1 MTSVPFIIAANNII
15 LVLNGKQHVIH
26 NTNPN
31 FNQIKAALNDE
42 VTLEKLL
49 NPIKEIKDIDFRV
62 DHGVVTFRG
71 EEMHSVLTERIV
83 ACHEEG
89 LPFDGLMKF
98 LANCMRNPR
107 PESVD
112 DLYRFLEHGGFPIT
126 SDGCFLGYKKI
137 NNNWMDCHSGTFD
150 NHPGNRITMPREG
163 VVEDPN
169 NACGPGLHVGTL
181 NYARN
186 FVDGRIVLVK
196 VNPMDVVSVPY
207 DHNSEKLRTCEYLVI
222 SEYIDNE
229 PIKSVYWNDE
239 DDSECSD
246 DSDDDHYI
254 DDEEDEFWEDD
265 DEEGETTTEFLNGR
279 TCHIDGISTFLDL
292 SADAKRRDVA
302 DWLVS
307 VGIFPS
313 QKAAELLSKEE
324 MLFFVSQ
331 MPCMNPPYETL
342 DYGTQKEIYKKTFGE
357 WPKMS
362 MTSAD
367 IINALCE
374 NYQQFWGV

>member
-1 MTSVPFIIAANNII
+1 MTTVPFILAANNII

-31 FNQIKAALNDE
+31 FTQIKAALNDE
-42 VTLEKLL
+42 VKLTKLL

-62 DHGVVTFRG
+62 DHGVVTFQG
-71 EEMHSVLTERIV
+71 EEIHSVLTERIIT
-83 ACHEEG
+83 CHEEG

-107 PESVD
+107 KESVD

-137 NNNWMDCHSGTFD
+137 KSDWMDCHSGTFD
-150 NHPGNRITMPREG
+150 NHPGNRITMPRDE
-163 VVEDPN
+163 VVHEPGH
-169 NACGPGLHVGTL
+169 ACGPGLHVGTL

-186 FVDGRIVLVK
+186 FGDGRIVLVK
-196 VNPMDVVSVPY
+196 VNPKDVVSVPY

-222 SEYIDNE
+222 IEYEDTT
-229 PIKSVYWNDE
+229 PIKSVYWGD

-246 DSDDDHYI
+246 DSDDNDWGW
-254 DDEEDEFWEDD
+254 DEDD
-265 DEEGETTTEFLNGR
+265 DEETTTEFINDR
-279 TCHIDGISTFLDL
+279 TCHIDGISTFLPL
-292 SADAKRRDVA
+292 SPDAKRRDVA

-307 VGIFPS
+307 VGLFPS

-362 MTSAD
+362 MTHAD
-367 IINALCE
+367 VVNALCE
-374 NYQQFWGV
+374 NYQEFWGV

>member
-1 MTSVPFIIAANNII
+1 MTSVPFIITANNII

-31 FNQIKAALNDE
+31 FQQIKAALNDE
-42 VTLEKLL
+42 VKLEKLL

-62 DHGVVTFRG
+62 DHGVVTFQG
-71 EEMHSVLTERIV
+71 EEIHSVLTERIIT
-83 ACHEEG
+83 CHEEG

-107 PESVD
+107 KESVD

-137 NNNWMDCHSGTFD
+137 RHDWMDWHSGKFD
-150 NHPGNRITMPREG
+150 NHPGNRITMPRED

-181 NYARN
+181 KYARN
-186 FVDGRIVLVK
+186 FGDGRIVLVK
-196 VNPMDVVSVPY
+196 VNPKDVVSVPY

-222 SEYIDNE
+222 AEYVDDA

-246 DSDDDHYI
+246 DSDDDDWWDEHCIEYEQEEGTVAVVRNNGYHI
-254 DDEEDEFWEDD
+254 DDVTRFHPPAD
-265 DEEGETTTEFLNGR
+265 
-279 TCHIDGISTFLDL
+279 
-292 SADAKRRDVA
+292 DAKRREVA
-302 DWLVS
+302 DWLVTN
-307 VGIFPS
+307 GLFPS

-342 DYGTQKEIYKKTFGE
+342 DYTRLEQIFKKTFGYE
-357 WPKMS
+357 AS
-362 MTSAD
+362 TSDVLVNKTD
-367 IINALCE
+367 IVNALCE
-374 NYQQFWGV
+374 NYQEFWGV

>member
-1 MTSVPFIIAANNII
+1 MTTVPFILAANNII

-31 FNQIKAALNDE
+31 FTQIKAALNDE
-42 VTLEKLL
+42 VKLTKLL
-49 NPIKEIKDIDFRV
+49 NPIAEIKDIDFRV

-71 EEMHSVLTERIV
+71 EELHSVLTDRIV
-83 ACHEEG
+83 ACHDEG

-137 NNNWMDCHSGTFD
+137 KNTWMDCHSGKFD

-181 NYARN
+181 NYARA
-186 FVDGRIVLVK
+186 FGGDRIVLVK
-196 VNPMDVVSVPY
+196 VNPKDVVSVPY

-222 SEYIDNE
+222 SEYVDTS
-229 PIKSVYWNDE
+229 PIKSVYWDDE

-246 DSDDDHYI
+246 DSDDDY
-254 DDEEDEFWEDD
+254 WDD
-265 DEEGETTTEFLNGR
+265 DDNTAHTGKTGTRWEAGYNIDNVTEF
-279 TCHIDGISTFLDL
+279 HPPADG
-292 SADAKRRDVA
+292 AKRREVA
-302 DWLVS
+302 DWLVEH
-307 VGIFPS
+307 GLFPS

-331 MPCMNPPYETL
+331 MPCVNPPYETL

-362 MTSAD
+362 MTHAD
-367 IINALCE
+367 VVNALCD
-374 NYQQFWGV
+374 NYREFWGV

>member
-42 VTLEKLL
+42 VKLTKLL
-49 NPIKEIKDIDFRV
+49 NPINDIKDIDFRV

-71 EEMHSVLTERIV
+71 EEIHSVLTNRIV
-83 ACHEEG
+83 ACHDEG

-107 PESVD
+107 QESVD

-137 NNNWMDCHSGTFD
+137 RGDWKDCHSGTFD
-150 NHPGNRITMPREG
+150 NHPGARITMPRDE
-163 VVEDPN
+163 VVHEPN
-169 NACGPGLHVGTL
+169 HACGPGLHVGTL
-181 NYARN
+181 NYARG
-186 FVDGRIVLVK
+186 FGGGRIVLVK
-196 VNPMDVVSVPY
+196 VNPKDVVSVPY
-207 DHNSEKLRTCEYLVI
+207 DHNSEKLRACEYLVI
-222 SEYIDNE
+222 SEYEDE
-229 PIKSVYWNDE
+229 TPIKSVYWEDE
-239 DDSECSD
+239 DDSDHDYDYED
-246 DSDDDHYI
+246 DSDYE
-254 DDEEDEFWEDD
+254 DDEEDDPRDIQANNTW
-265 DEEGETTTEFLNGR
+265 
-279 TCHIDGISTFLDL
+279 HIDGKTVFHGPHVDL
-292 SADAKRRDVA
+292 RRRQVA
-302 DWLVS
+302 DWLVG

-342 DYGTQKEIYKKTFGE
+342 DYTRLEQIFKKTFGYE
-357 WPKMS
+357 AS
-362 MTSAD
+362 TNDVSANKTD

-374 NYQQFWGV
+374 NYQEFWGV

>member
-1 MTSVPFIIAANNII
+1 MTTVPFILAANNII

-31 FNQIKAALNDE
+31 FTQIKAALNDE
-42 VTLEKLL
+42 VKLTKLL
-49 NPIKEIKDIDFRV
+49 NPIKEIKDIDFKV
-62 DHGVVTFRG
+62 DHGVVTFQG
-71 EEMHSVLTERIV
+71 EEIHSVLTDRII

-107 PESVD
+107 QQSVD

-137 NNNWMDCHSGTFD
+137 KSNWMDCHSGKFD
-150 NHPGNRITMPREG
+150 NHPGNYITMPREG
-163 VVEDPN
+163 VIEDPN

-186 FVDGRIVLVK
+186 FGDGRIVLVK
-196 VNPMDVVSVPY
+196 VNPKNVVSVPY

-222 SEYIDNE
+222 IEYEDTT
-229 PIKSVYWNDE
+229 PIKSVYWGD

-246 DSDDDHYI
+246 DSDDNDWGW
-254 DDEEDEFWEDD
+254 DEDD
-265 DEEGETTTEFLNGR
+265 DEETTTEFINDR
-279 TCHIDGISTFLDL
+279 TCHIDGISTFLPL
-292 SADAKRRDVA
+292 SPDAKRRDVA

-307 VGIFPS
+307 VGLFPS

-342 DYGTQKEIYKKTFGE
+342 DYGTQKEIYRKTFGE

-362 MTSAD
+362 MTHAD
-367 IINALCE
+367 VVNALCG
-374 NYQQFWGV
+374 NYQEFWGV

>member
-1 MTSVPFIIAANNII
+1 MTSVPFIITANNII

-26 NTNPN
+26 NTHPN
-31 FNQIKAALNDE
+31 FNQIKTSLNDE
-42 VTLEKLL
+42 VTLTKLL
-49 NPIKEIKDIDFRV
+49 NPIAEIKDHDFSV

-71 EEMHSVLTERIV
+71 EELHSVLTDRII
-83 ACHEEG
+83 ACQREG

-107 PESVD
+107 KESVD

-137 NNNWMDCHSGTFD
+137 KSDWMDCHSGTFD
-150 NHPGNRITMPREG
+150 NHPGNRITMPRDE
-163 VVEDPN
+163 VVHEPGH
-169 NACGPGLHVGTL
+169 ACGPGLHVGTL

-186 FVDGRIVLVK
+186 FGDGRIVLVK
-196 VNPMDVVSVPY
+196 VNPKDVVSVPY

-222 SEYIDNE
+222 SEYEDE
-229 PIKSVYWNDE
+229 TPIKSVYWDDE

-246 DSDDDHYI
+246 DSDDD
-254 DDEEDEFWEDD
+254 DSWDD
-265 DEEGETTTEFLNGR
+265 DEEEEDTTDVANDRTYNIDDVTEL
-279 TCHIDGISTFLDL
+279 HYPAD
-292 SADAKRRDVA
+292 DAKRRDVA
-302 DWLVS
+302 DWLV
-307 VGIFPS
+307 GHGLFPS

-342 DYGTQKEIYKKTFGE
+342 DYGTQKEIYRKTFGE

-362 MTSAD
+362 MTHAD
-367 IINALCE
+367 VVNALCE
-374 NYQQFWGV
+374 NYQEFWGV